1 MEEKIYL
8 TSDQYV
14 VKLLGEREQ
23 EIAKLNEKY
32 DDLLK
37 RFVVLQVKEKKF
49 EQVKQM
55 FTLEETSS
63 GDGYQIA
70 VRDDDGRFQTSIA
83 YCWNKKEPNQRFL
96 ELLDL
101 LGLELPKENQ

>member
-1 MEEKIYL
+1 
-8 TSDQYV
+8 
-14 VKLLGEREQ
+14 
-23 EIAKLNEKY
+23 
-32 DDLLK
+32 
-37 RFVVLQVKEKKF
+37 
-49 EQVKQM
+49 M

-96 ELLDL
+96 ELLEL
-101 LGLELPKENQ
+101 LDLELPKEQ